1 LVGIR
6 YIVLLVPAPDPE
18 VPTVIPRSPAQ
29 RATSRTNGARSHGP
43 VTPEGK
49 ARSSL
54 NATKHG
60 LFSRRLLAP
69 GEDPAA
75 FEALLEALRA
85 EHRPRSPTEALLV
98 ERLAATFWKLARCDR
113 LEAELAS
120 CRPRPPQG
128 RIYPDGTPILLTR
141 TAELATLSAHTARL
155 ERALH
160 RLLAALAARPSLSVP
175 RTEPEAELA
184 PAEEDASGSP
194 ATAAREKTDE
204 NEPERRTRVHATGS
218 TPPAAAEAV
227 TPAAL
232 SVARPPSEKSKN
244 EPERVAPAAAPPEA
258 AAAVRSAADPTA
270 GRTSSENEE
279 NEPEPAPASSPAAA
293 PAGLVAGDAEAARRA
308 ETPPPDPE
316 LALLDAARH
325 SKKIARALVEDLAG
339 EGELAR
345 VRRLLAALRT
355 DLATLLAH
363 PPDRKAA

>member
-1 LVGIR
+1 
-6 YIVLLVPAPDPE
+6 

-29 RATSRTNGARSHGP
+29 RAAARTNGARSHGP

-69 GEDPAA
+69 DEDPAE
-75 FEALLEALRA
+75 FEALREALRA
-85 EHRPRSPTEALLV
+85 EHRPRSPTEVFLV

-141 TAELATLSAHTARL
+141 SPELATLSAHTARL

-160 RLLAALAARPSLSVP
+160 RLLAALAARPFLSVP
-175 RTEPEAELA
+175 RTEPEPALG
-184 PAEEDASGSP
+184 PAEEDAP
-194 ATAAREKTDE
+194 TPPTAAGCEKTDE
-204 NEPERRTRVHATGS
+204 NEPEPRTRVHAAGS

-227 TPAAL
+227 TPAAV
-232 SVARPPSEKSKN
+232 SAARPPSENAEN
-244 EPERVAPAAAPPEA
+244 EPEPVAPAAAPPET
-258 AAAVRSAADPTA
+258 AAAVRSAADPPA
-270 GRTSSENEE
+270 GRRSSEKSK
-279 NEPEPAPASSPAAA
+279 NEPEPAPASVPEAA
-293 PAGLVAGDAEAARRA
+293 PAGLLAADAEAARKP

-316 LALLDAARH
+316 LALLEAARH
-325 SKKIARALVEDLAG
+325 SPKIARALVEDLAS

-345 VRRLLAALRT
+345 LRRLLAALRT
-355 DLATLLAH
+355 DLATLLAQ